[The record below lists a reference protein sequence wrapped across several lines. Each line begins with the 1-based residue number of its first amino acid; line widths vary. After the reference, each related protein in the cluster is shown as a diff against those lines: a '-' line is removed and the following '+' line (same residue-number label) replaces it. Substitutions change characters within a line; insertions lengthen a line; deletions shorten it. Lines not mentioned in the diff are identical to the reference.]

1 MSQKKRLQELTFKDN
16 FMFGAVLLDPENCKG
31 VIERSIGTEIERVE
45 VSKEKSIVYNPEY
58 KGIRLDAYAKDENK
72 THYNVEMQ
80 AIKEPALGKRA
91 RYYHSHID
99 MEILL
104 SGDDY
109 SKLPNT
115 YVIFVC
121 DFDPF
126 MRGKYCYTFENLCL
140 EYKPYYG

>member
-1 MSQKKRLQELTFKDN
+1 MSQKKSLQELTFKDN

-80 AIKEPALGKRA
+80 VLPKAALLKK
-91 RYYHSHID
+91 D
-99 MEILL
+99 KIL
-104 SGDDY
+104 SWSD
-109 SKLPNT
+109 
-115 YVIFVC
+115 
-121 DFDPF
+121 
-126 MRGKYCYTFENLCL
+126 
-140 EYKPYYG
+140 